1 MTLVKWNDSN
11 KAVET
16 GRMFPSVFSD
26 LFDSFFG
33 NELMG
38 GDMVSWVP
46 AVNISETNDNF
57 KIDVAAPGLGK
68 DNFKIQVDNDVLSIS
83 GNRKEEKNEENT
95 RYTRREFSYGS
106 FKRSFNLPENV
117 EADKV
122 NAYFENGVLSL
133 SIPKKEEAKRK
144 PVKEIEIN

>member
-83 GNRKEEKNEENT
+83 GNRKEEKNEGNT